1 MSTLTKVISKS
12 VFGSAVAGFGF
23 SLGNDIYKSAKGKNG
38 STVFI
43 LLLTILAFFGAYT
56 GGLFVTR
63 NYKHWFLS
71 ILMIVIGLLLA
82 GISAGFV
89 TIVFGAFGLA
99 IVGAILAIV
108 FFFAGIV
115 IGLAQRKKRKLSW
128 VAEKENKQFLEEN
141 GLIER
146 DGFIFDSNG
155 QKYRVHNQTPQ
166 HIELF
171 AISRRNKRGF
181 LHLNEDGLI
190 TNWSGMVKV

>member
-1 MSTLTKVISKS
+1 MSTLTKAISKS

-38 STVFI
+38 SSVFI

-71 ILMIVIGLLLA
+71 LLMIAIGLLLA

-89 TIVFGAFGLA
+89 TLVFSAFGLQ
-99 IVGAILAIV
+99 IVGALIAIAIFFIGIL
-108 FFFAGIV
+108 
-115 IGLAQRKKRKLSW
+115 IGFAQRKKRKLSW
-128 VAEKENKQFLEEN
+128 AAEKENQQFLEKN
-141 GLIER
+141 GFIEK
-146 DGFIFDSNG
+146 DGFIFDRNG

-171 AISRRNKRGF
+171 AIKRRNKRGF
-181 LHLNEDGLI
+181 LRLNENGMI
-190 TNWSGMVKV
+190 TSWSGMVKV